1 MGQGKEVDEMME
13 GMNGMREGAGGLR
26 KEVGGMREGVG
37 RIKGRGGK
45 RRLDDRGGG
54 EWMG

>member
-26 KEVGGMREGVG
+26 KVSGWDE
-37 RIKGRGGK
+37 
-45 RRLDDRGGG
+45 GGG
-54 EWMG
+54 GQD

>member
-26 KEVGGMREGVG
+26 EVSGWDE
-37 RIKGRGGK
+37 
-45 RRLDDRGGG
+45 GGG
-54 EWMG
+54 GQD